1 MRKKSSQALH
11 LLKFLGFYFSVSL
24 RVCTSNLQPEIWQV
38 SRRGSRSAV
47 PSCDWTRDSDSQCH
61 SNHTLPSRKVENAR
75 PENCFRNEYKTWFLS
90 ILQSWNTKWVH
101 WCLVPALVVDWLGV
115 CSQMVWHYLPNNNLH
130 ATPTASIFWS
140 PPPTFAIAHLPFGGN
155 EQLPT
160 GVIVIP
166 VVVVVVGATYRP
178 SDFGASVGRTL
189 RGVVKAWLVVVL
201 SPNEGVGVVWSSGDQ
216 DLFRSSKGLQE
227 LSFLKSKDLIF
238 YMNLQGLKESSSST
252 NNLSKI
258 IKILR

>member
-1 MRKKSSQALH
+1 MISINPAILKHQMGSLMPCACSRCRLIRCLFTNGLALPPQQQSS
-11 LLKFLGFYFSVSL
+11 
-24 RVCTSNLQPEIWQV
+24 C
-38 SRRGSRSAV
+38 
-47 PSCDWTRDSDSQCH
+47 
-61 SNHTLPSRKVENAR
+61 
-75 PENCFRNEYKTWFLS
+75 
-90 ILQSWNTKWVH
+90 NTNGKH
-101 WCLVPALVVDWLGV
+101 
-115 CSQMVWHYLPNNNLH
+115 
-130 ATPTASIFWS
+130 FWS

-201 SPNEGVGVVWSSGDQ
+201 SPNEGVGVVWSSGTKIC
-216 DLFRSSKGLQE
+216 FEVRRAYRSSVSEVKG
-227 LSFLKSKDLIF
+227 SDF